1 MAAEEPKPIT
11 PEEHRKLW
19 QGVVIT
25 PAGTVFEVRKCD
37 LIEFLLLFVTEEE
50 VEEIMAMNTEKRIE
64 QIKKLRSEGKEDEVM
79 KRVCL
84 QNVVKPQIV
93 EGKAGK
99 GQLSYEEL
107 HPLERRYIM
116 SYALSL
122 PQFFRGPRGK
132 PSRKPRRRNRS
143 KISETAQ

>member
-1 MAAEEPKPIT
+1 MAAEETQPIT

-19 QGVVIT
+19 QGVVLT
-25 PAGTVFEVRKCD
+25 PAGTAFEVRRCD

-50 VEEIMAMNTEKRIE
+50 VEEIITLNTEKRIE
-64 QIKKLRSEGKEDEVM
+64 QIKKLRAEGKEDEVM

-93 EGKAGK
+93 EGEAGP
-99 GQLSYEEL
+99 GQLSYDEL

-116 SYALSL
+116 TYALSL
-122 PQFFRGPRGK
+122 PRFFRAN
-132 PSRKPRRRNRS
+132 SRK
-143 KISETAQ
+143 